1 METGVSKKQALV
13 SIASLVII
21 LGGLYAIFRYFG
33 ITEVQTAVENAGVWA
48 PLVLILAKASTIVIA
63 PLSGS
68 PLYPLAGALFGFWE
82 GVLWLAIGD
91 ALGGIVAFYLSRI
104 FGRHIV
110 EKMLGAAEEKFL
122 ARVLRMVG
130 TAKGF
135 LVARICFAPM
145 PEVVAYGAGLT
156 RLNFVPFILI
166 YVPIGL
172 IPTMALAGLGSALT
186 AGEWWVLP
194 GVIVLG
200 VVLVPLGALL
210 FRYVL
215 NEWDQTR

>member
-1 METGVSKKQALV
+1 MSVVSLAV
-13 SIASLVII
+13 I
-21 LGGLYAIFRYFG
+21 LGGIYAVFRHFG

-48 PLVLILAKASTIVIA
+48 PLVLILAKASTIIIA

-82 GVLWLAIGD
+82 GVLWLVIGD
-91 ALGGIVAFYLSRI
+91 MIGGTVAFYLSRI
-104 FGRHIV
+104 FGRSIV
-110 EKMLGAAEEKFL
+110 EKMLGDAEEKFL

-130 TAKGF
+130 TVKGF
-135 LVARICFAPM
+135 LVARVCFAPM

-172 IPTMALAGLGSALT
+172 IPTMILAGLGSFLVAD
-186 AGEWWVLP
+186 AWWVLP
-194 GVIVLG
+194 AVIGLGVIF
-200 VVLVPLGALL
+200 VPLGAFL
-210 FRYVL
+210 FRFVL
-215 NEWDQTR
+215 NEWDKTR